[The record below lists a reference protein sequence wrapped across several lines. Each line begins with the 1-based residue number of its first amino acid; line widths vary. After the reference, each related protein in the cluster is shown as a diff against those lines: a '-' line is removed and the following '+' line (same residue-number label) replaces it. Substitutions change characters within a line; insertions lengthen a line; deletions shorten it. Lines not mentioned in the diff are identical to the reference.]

1 MGDGGGRAVEALG
14 LVRSD
19 PVGAEVVARGALV
32 EAEAVGD
39 VAGVAVAR
47 RVLGI
52 VARDGQR
59 FVEAREHF
67 VAGIAAAERG
77 GLVELAGLCRLSLA
91 TGLAMVGDREG
102 ALAAVEAAASVLSG
116 VDGARAR
123 FQRGAVLQSVGD
135 HEAALAAY
143 ADAEPELRAFDD
155 VVSLA
160 QLHNNCGMIRVA
172 AGDLVGA
179 SVDLERAERL
189 YATTGNRKARAD
201 VCTHLAL
208 VAARRGDALAALGW
222 YDEVDVELAALG
234 VTDAVALMNRVEVL
248 LAAGLTNEA
257 SAAASRAVGLL
268 AAGGESVYLAEAMLA
283 RAAAEHAA
291 GRAEVAAGVEREAVA
306 MLGRLGFQAR
316 LRTPPAGAFG
326 LHMLAPVVPE
336 RRGRHSLNDALR
348 TMREARGMTQTDLA
362 AALGID
368 QALCSRWESN
378 PDWNPRVDEVLAID
392 DALGQP
398 RGSLL
403 RAAGYLDDVT
413 TTEQAVMADA
423 ALGPDGRDAL
433 LVLVRYYHQRATA
446 PHRRRGRKR
455 NPRNHPTP
463 D

>member
-1 MGDGGGRAVEALG
+1 MADGGGRAVEALG
-14 LVRSD
+14 LVRAD

-32 EAEAVGD
+32 EAEAAGD

-67 VAGIAAAERG
+67 VAGIEAAERG

-91 TGLAMVGDREG
+91 TGLALVGDREG
-102 ALAAVEAAASVLSG
+102 ALAAVESAGSVLSG
-116 VDGARAR
+116 GDRARAR

-135 HEAALAAY
+135 HDAALSAY
-143 ADAEPELRAFDD
+143 ADAEPELRAFGDE
-155 VVSLA
+155 VSLA
-160 QLHNNCGMIRVA
+160 QLHNNCGVIRVA

-179 SVDLERAERL
+179 AADLERAERL
-189 YATTGNRKARAD
+189 YAKTGNRKARVD

-234 VTDAVALMNRVEVL
+234 VTDAVALKDRVEVL

-306 MLGRLGFQAR
+306 MLTRLGMR
-316 LRTPPAGAFG
+316 PRPGVSSPPSAFRVI
-326 LHMLAPVVPE
+326 APNMVD
-336 RRGRHSLNDALR
+336 RRGRRALNDALR
-348 TMREARGMTQTDLA
+348 RMREARGVTQADLA
-362 AALGID
+362 AALGVD

-403 RAAGYLDDVT
+403 RAAGYLDDVA

-423 ALGPDGRDAL
+423 ALGPDGRDAV
-433 LVLVRYYHQRATA
+433 LVLIRYYHQRAAA

-455 NPRNHPTP
+455 NPRNHPTG